1 MPLTSLSHSWLQQLP
16 KHLSEDIH
24 LLQPP
29 FLTQRIIAYS
39 TYYATT
45 LLLHLPLLP
54 QNGITPTEPQR
65 ASLARCIRAAKSI
78 VAMAPSVVSARFPP
92 SPHLLDYSQHL
103 LVAGGLLLLVLTG
116 GVDDSV
122 AQQLRGEVDRCAEG
136 LQALEQTRFAGMR
149 ACHEMLVD
157 LIGNLDK
164 KATPSALPP
173 PSTALTTP
181 IYRPTTGPL
190 LSVSPSLPPPPSLP
204 AHNAHSPYDPTNP
217 SGLPHPPTT
226 FYNNAAPPAST
237 PPSFDI
243 SALGLSSFGGG
254 LSPNNLPSDFF
265 ETLFNGGMESFSF
278 PMGEA
283 AFTEVAAPYS
293 GWLPPSAEAP
303 APFDF
308 DQLG

>member
-1 MPLTSLSHSWLQQLP
+1 
-16 KHLSEDIH
+16 
-24 LLQPP
+24 
-29 FLTQRIIAYS
+29 
-39 TYYATT
+39 
-45 LLLHLPLLP
+45 
-54 QNGITPTEPQR
+54 
-65 ASLARCIRAAKSI
+65 
-78 VAMAPSVVSARFPP
+78 MAPSVVAARFPP

-103 LVAGGLLLLVLTG
+103 LVAGGLLLLVLAG

-122 AQQLRGEVDRCAEG
+122 AQQLRAEVDRCAEG
-136 LQALEQTRFAGMR
+136 LQALEQTRFAGLK
-149 ACHEMLVD
+149 ACHEMLID

-164 KATPSALPP
+164 NATHSSLPY
-173 PSTALTTP
+173 STTIRTASV
-181 IYRPTTGPL
+181 YQPTTGPL
-190 LSVSPSLPPPPSLP
+190 VSVSVSPSLSLPPPLP
-204 AHNAHSPYDPTNP
+204 ALNAHSPYDPKNP
-217 SGLPHPPTT
+217 SGLPHPSSA
-226 FYNNAAPPAST
+226 FYNNPAPPDST

-254 LSPNNLPSDFF
+254 LSPNNLPADFF

-293 GWLPPSAEAP
+293 GWLPPSAEST